1 MVRFYK
7 YHIYMPV
14 YPDVEETDE
23 TNPYLL
29 DLLDVSNIDID
40 NANIQTIST
49 FKLKP
54 INVSFPVF
62 ERLFFK
68 KRHGAY
74 STTKLAFLDS
84 LLNKLKPKLSRE
96 LRKYTTSACETI
108 ALNNEIFGL
117 TLIKQMPCSSS
128 CSSSS
133 FSSLRVKSLSHTEFV
148 RIIDT
153 TNDTYVRTT
162 IHLAVNS
169 ISTNLTIE
177 FMFKVKDIP
186 TNPCAFDADDLFL

>member
-1 MVRFYK
+1 
-7 YHIYMPV
+7 MPV

-40 NANIQTIST
+40 TANLST

-74 STTKLAFLDS
+74 SATKLAFLDS

-96 LRKYTTSACETI
+96 LRKYTSSACETI

-117 TLIKQMPCSSS
+117 TLIKQMPCSS

-133 FSSLRVKSLSHTEFV
+133 SSSSILRVKSLSHTEFV

-186 TNPCAFDADDLFL
+186 ANPCAFDADDLFL

>member
-1 MVRFYK
+1 
-7 YHIYMPV
+7 MPV

-40 NANIQTIST
+40 TANLST
-49 FKLKP
+49 FKLKQ

-68 KRHGAY
+68 KRHCAY
-74 STTKLAFLDS
+74 SATKLAFLDS

-96 LRKYTTSACETI
+96 LRKYTSSACETI

-117 TLIKQMPCSSS
+117 TLIKQPPSCSSS

-133 FSSLRVKSLSHTEFV
+133 SSSILRVKSLSHTEFV

-186 TNPCAFDADDLFL
+186 ANPCAFDADDLFL